1 MPILLIPRDWKDC
14 YKHMLYKYIATTPEG
29 ERHSGTIEAANMEIA
44 ISSLQ
49 AKNLIIV
56 SLTPAEK
63 TKFLWRNLKFFERAS
78 TREIVILSRQLSIL
92 FEAKV
97 PALVSFK
104 LLANETEN
112 PLLRRKLIEVIN
124 DIQGGISMSQ
134 AMAKH
139 PEVFSRF
146 YVSMVRSGEESGRL
160 EETFSFL
167 ADYIERSYELASKA
181 KNALI
186 YPAFILLTLTSVL
199 ILMLV
204 FVIPRLTDILKEAGQ
219 EIPFYTKILIGLSDF
234 FRNFGVFLLL
244 GLVIGIVFLWRYS
257 RTEKGKLVISRFQL
271 SIPFIGKL
279 YKKFYLSRITDNLET
294 SMSSGISAV
303 RALEIAADVV
313 GNSVYNK
320 ILLDS
325 VKEIKG
331 GRSISEALAKYEDI
345 PPMVSQMIRIGE
357 ESGKLNFILK
367 TLGRFYKKEVDNSVD
382 AIVSLIEPVMIIVV
396 GIAVGA
402 FIVSIIGPI
411 YNITAGV

>member
-1 MPILLIPRDWKDC
+1 
-14 YKHMLYKYIATTPEG
+14 MLYKYLATTPEG
-29 ERHSGTIEAANMEIA
+29 ERHSGTIEAADMEIA

-56 SLTPAEK
+56 SLVPDEK
-63 TKFLWRNLKFFERAS
+63 AKFLWSNLKFFERAS
-78 TREIVILSRQLSIL
+78 AREIVILSRQLSIL

-104 LLANETEN
+104 LLATETEN
-112 PLLRRKLIEVIN
+112 PLLRRKLTEVIN

-167 ADYIERSYELASKA
+167 ADYLERSYELASKA

-186 YPAFILLTLTSVL
+186 YPAFILLTLTTVL

-219 EIPFYTKILIGLSDF
+219 QIPFYTKILIGLSDF
-234 FRNFGVFLLL
+234 FRSFGVFLLIAL
-244 GLVIGIVFLWRYS
+244 AIGIVFLWRYS
-257 RTEKGKLVISRFQL
+257 RTEKGKLAISRFQL
-271 SIPFIGKL
+271 SVPFIGKL

-313 GNSVYNK
+313 GNGVYNK

-325 VKEIKG
+325 VNEIKG

-345 PPMVSQMIRIGE
+345 PPIVYQMIKIGE

-382 AIVSLIEPVMIIVV
+382 AIVSLIEPVMIVVV

>member
-1 MPILLIPRDWKDC
+1 
-14 YKHMLYKYIATTPEG
+14 MLYKYIATTLEG
-29 ERHSGTIEAANMEIA
+29 EKRSGAIEAANMEIA

-56 SLTPAEK
+56 SLIPAEK
-63 TKFLWRNLKFFERAS
+63 RKFLWSNIKFFERAS
-78 TREIVILSRQLSIL
+78 SRDIVILSRQLAIL
-92 FEAKV
+92 FQAEI
-97 PALVSFK
+97 PALSSFK

-112 PLLRRKLIEVIN
+112 PFLARKLGEVVN
-124 DIQGGISMSQ
+124 DIQSGISISQ

-167 ADYIERSYELASKA
+167 ADYLERSYELASKA

-186 YPAFILLTLTSVL
+186 YPAFIILTLITVL

-219 EIPFYTKILIGLSDF
+219 EIPFYTKILIGFSDF

-244 GLVIGIVFLWRYS
+244 ALVLGIVFLWRYS
-257 RTEKGKLVISRFQL
+257 RTEKGKLAISRFQL
-271 SIPFIGKL
+271 SVPFIGKL

-313 GNSVYNK
+313 GNRVYNQ

-331 GRSISEALAKYEDI
+331 GRSISEALSKYEDV
-345 PPMVSQMIRIGE
+345 PPIVCQMMRIGE
-357 ESGKLNFILK
+357 QSGKLNFILK
-367 TLGRFYKKEVDNSVD
+367 TLGRFYKREVDNSVD
-382 AIVSLIEPVMIIVV
+382 AIVSMIEPAMIIIVGIVV
-396 GIAVGA
+396 GLFV
-402 FIVSIIGPI
+402 VSVIGPI
-411 YNITAGV
+411 YNISAGV

>member
-1 MPILLIPRDWKDC
+1 
-14 YKHMLYKYIATTPEG
+14 MLYKYIATTPEG
-29 ERHSGTIEAANMEIA
+29 EKHSGTIEAANMEIA

-56 SLTPAEK
+56 SLVPAEK
-63 TKFLWRNLKFFERAS
+63 TKFLWSNLKFFERAS
-78 TREIVILSRQLSIL
+78 SREIVILSRQLSIL

-97 PALVSFK
+97 PVLVSFK
-104 LLANETEN
+104 LLASETEN
-112 PLLRRKLIEVIN
+112 PLLHRKLLEVID

-139 PEVFSRF
+139 PGVFSRF
-146 YVSMVRSGEESGRL
+146 YVSMVRSGEESGRF
-160 EETFSFL
+160 EETFSFM
-167 ADYIERSYELASKA
+167 ADYLERSYELAAKA

-186 YPAFILLTLTSVL
+186 YPAFILLALTGALV
-199 ILMLV
+199 LMLV
-204 FVIPRLTDILKEAGQ
+204 FVIPQLTDILKEAGQ

-244 GLVIGIVFLWRYS
+244 GLVLGIVFLWKYS
-257 RTEKGKLVISRFQL
+257 GTEKGKLAISRFQL
-271 SIPFIGKL
+271 SVPFIGKL

-313 GNSVYNK
+313 GNKVYNK

-331 GRSISEALAKYEDI
+331 GRSISEVLAKYEDI
-345 PPMVSQMIRIGE
+345 PPIVYQMIRIGE

-367 TLGRFYKKEVDNSVD
+367 TLSRFYKKEVDNNVD
-382 AIVSLIEPVMIIVV
+382 AIVNMIEPVMIIIVGIVV
-396 GIAVGA
+396 GL

-411 YNITAGV
+411 YSITAGV

>member
-1 MPILLIPRDWKDC
+1 
-14 YKHMLYKYIATTPEG
+14 MLYKYLATTPEG
-29 ERHSGTIEAANMEIA
+29 ERHSGTIEAADMEIA

-56 SLTPAEK
+56 SLAPAEK
-63 TKFLWRNLKFFERAS
+63 TKFLWSNLKFFERAS

-112 PLLRRKLIEVIN
+112 PLLRRKLTEVIN

-146 YVSMVRSGEESGRL
+146 YVSMVKSGEESGRL

-167 ADYIERSYELASKA
+167 ADYLERSYELAAKA

-219 EIPFYTKILIGLSDF
+219 QIPFYTKILIGLSDF
-234 FRNFGVFLLL
+234 FRSFGVFLLL

-271 SIPFIGKL
+271 SVPFIGKL

-313 GNSVYNK
+313 GNGVYNK

-325 VKEIKG
+325 VNEIKG

-345 PPMVSQMIRIGE
+345 PPIVSQMIKIGE

-382 AIVSLIEPVMIIVV
+382 AIVSMIEPVMIIVV

>member
-1 MPILLIPRDWKDC
+1 
-14 YKHMLYKYIATTPEG
+14 MLYKYLATTPEG
-29 ERHSGTIEAANMEIA
+29 EKHSGTIEAADMEIA

-56 SLTPAEK
+56 SLVPAEK
-63 TKFLWRNLKFFERAS
+63 TKFIWSNLKFFERAS

-134 AMAKH
+134 AMVKH

-167 ADYIERSYELASKA
+167 ADYLERSYELASKA

-186 YPAFILLTLTSVL
+186 YPAFILLTLTTVL

-234 FRNFGVFLLL
+234 FRNFGIFLLI

-257 RTEKGKLVISRFQL
+257 RTKKGRLVMSRFQL
-271 SIPFIGKL
+271 SVPFIGKL

-325 VKEIKG
+325 VNEIKG

-382 AIVSLIEPVMIIVV
+382 AIVSLIEPIMIVVV